1 MKTFTTY
8 DGSLHF
14 ALFCGV
20 STQYPAQ
27 HFTALARSVT
37 KLLLQS
43 PYLFGHVIAAA
54 NVDHCWSLL
63 IRQCVVNCLAQD
75 VCRRPPRLPLS
86 RIWRQVRRRTR
97 PATRPRTAALAAAE
111 PNPVRGFPV
120 KLLLCRLPA
129 RAPNEPSRGLHN
141 HGEGLYKVLLL
152 DKWPF
157 SIVSWMWKYTL
168 QPR

>member
-1 MKTFTTY
+1 MY
-8 DGSLHF
+8 DGSLRF

-20 STQYPAQ
+20 SNQ
-27 HFTALARSVT
+27 HCIPSCTSLHWHG
-37 KLLLQS
+37 LS
-43 PYLFGHVIAAA
+43 PNCCCKVLISGHVITAA

-111 PNPVRGFPV
+111 LNPVRGFPV

-129 RAPNEPSRGLHN
+129 RAPNEPSRGFHN
-141 HGEGLYKVLLL
+141 HGEGPYKGLLI
-152 DKWPF
+152 D
-157 SIVSWMWKYTL
+157 
-168 QPR
+168 R

>member
-8 DGSLHF
+8 VRWVSPFCFVLWCIKS
-14 ALFCGV
+14 AL
-20 STQYPAQ
+20 YPVL

-63 IRQCVVNCLAQD
+63 IRQCVVNCMAQD

-120 KLLLCRLPA
+120 NSCSAGCRLELPTNLREDFTITEKA
-129 RAPNEPSRGLHN
+129 PTRA
-141 HGEGLYKVLLL
+141 
-152 DKWPF
+152 F
-157 SIVSWMWKYTL
+157 SWVNIRL
-168 QPR
+168 A

>member
-8 DGSLHF
+8 VRWVSPFCFVLWCIKS
-14 ALFCGV
+14 AL
-20 STQYPAQ
+20 YPVL

-63 IRQCVVNCLAQD
+63 IRQCVVNCSAQD

-129 RAPNEPSRGLHN
+129 RAPNEPSRGFHN
-141 HGEGLYKVLLL
+141 HGEGPYKGLLL
-152 DKWPF
+152 GKWKF
-157 SIVSWMWKYTL
+157 SIVSWMWKC
-168 QPR
+168 